1 MRWVKR
7 LSILGLVGAL
17 LVASALAYVLFGKYK
32 SAYSETLAIR
42 LDPIGASEAEPIV
55 FSDGRPTAVV
65 FGDSRARQWK
75 LPELLGWQMVSN
87 GIVGQTTA
95 QARLRFPEALSSV
108 PQVVVMQMGIN
119 DLKAIGVFPARRTEI
134 VEAVKANF
142 SAMVDQ
148 ARASKATVVITS
160 IMPIG
165 KVGLT
170 RKLVWSDEIEAARRE
185 TNAWLA
191 KLAESATANTPGVS
205 FLDLEPLLA
214 VNHTLDPAIA
224 RDTLHLTE
232 AGYRRLDKALIDA
245 IKSNGAIWFK
255 L

>member
-1 MRWVKR
+1 ME
-7 LSILGLVGAL
+7 LS
-17 LVASALAYVLFGKYK
+17 
-32 SAYSETLAIR
+32 
-42 LDPIGASEAEPIV
+42 
-55 FSDGRPTAVV
+55 
-65 FGDSRARQWK
+65 
-75 LPELLGWQMVSN
+75 
-87 GIVGQTTA
+87 
-95 QARLRFPEALSSV
+95 
-108 PQVVVMQMGIN
+108 QVVVMQMGIN
-119 DLKAIGVFPARRTEI
+119 DLKAIGVFPARRAEI
-134 VEAVKANF
+134 VEAVEANF

-170 RKLVWSDEIEAARRE
+170 RKLVWSDDIEAARRE

-191 KLAESATANTPGVS
+191 KLAQPATSTNPGVS

-214 VNHTLDPAIA
+214 INHALDPAIA

-245 IKSNGAIWFK
+245 IKSTGAIWFK

>member
-1 MRWVKR
+1 MRWIKR
-7 LSILGLVGAL
+7 LSILGLIGAL
-17 LVASALAYVLFGKYK
+17 VITSGLAWVLFGKYK

-42 LDPIGASEAEPIV
+42 LDPIGASEAEPLV
-55 FSDGRPTAVV
+55 FTDGRPTAMI

-75 LPELLGWQMVSN
+75 LPKLEGWQLVTN

-95 QARLRFPEALSSV
+95 QARLRFPETLSNG
-108 PQVVVMQMGIN
+108 PQVVVLQMGIN
-119 DLKAIGVFPARRTEI
+119 DLKAIGVFPERRAAI
-134 VEAVKANF
+134 VEAVKSNI

-148 ARASKATVVITS
+148 ATAAKAAVVVTS

-170 RKLVWSDEIEAARRE
+170 RKLVWSDDIETARRE
-185 TNAWLA
+185 TNTWLS
-191 KLAESATANTPGVS
+191 KLEKPGVS
-205 FLDLEPLLA
+205 FLDLEPLLS

-232 AGYRRLDKALIDA
+232 AGYRRLDKALISA
-245 IKSNGAIWFK
+245 IKSTGAIWFK